1 MYEPFEPPLTKRLLT
16 RMDQLRRGRELFVAY
31 VWSLNSKLSSKSL
44 WDEAPFMTRWDEG
57 SCWTIYRASA
67 SVD

>member
-1 MYEPFEPPLTKRLLT
+1 
-16 RMDQLRRGRELFVAY
+16 MDQLRRGRELFVAY